1 MKVSEIKN
9 KLNLETVTE
18 GDNDVEYGYVSDLL
32 SVVMGKVK
40 PKSIWLTVQ
49 THKNIV
55 AVAKMADISAIVIC
69 DGFSPDEDTVE
80 TAKKEG
86 IAILKSEKNSFEVA
100 GLLYNLGVR

>member
-9 KLNLETVTE
+9 KLNLEPVTE
-18 GDNDVEYGYVSDLL
+18 GENEVEYGYVSDLL

-40 PKSIWLTVQ
+40 PKTIWLTVQ

-69 DGFSPDEDTVE
+69 DGFLPDEDTVE

-86 IAILKSEKNSFEVA
+86 ITILKTKKNSFEVA
-100 GLLYNLGVR
+100 GLLYNLGVK